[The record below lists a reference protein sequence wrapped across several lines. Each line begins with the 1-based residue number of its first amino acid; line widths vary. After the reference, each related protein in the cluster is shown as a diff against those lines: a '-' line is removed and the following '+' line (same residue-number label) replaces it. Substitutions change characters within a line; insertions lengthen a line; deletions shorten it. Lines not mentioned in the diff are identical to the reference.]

1 MSNPSKPPKL
11 DDKMTSKKAKATS
24 GDLSPKLKTMDIR
37 EAKEVVG
44 GLYSKKMVAL

>member
-11 DDKMTSKKAKATS
+11 DAKTTSKKAKAAS
-24 GDLSPKLKTMDIR
+24 GDLSPKLKSVDIK

-44 GLYSKKMVAL
+44 GLSSKRMVAL